1 MQQDKSAPC
10 INFISLQHLE
20 LPSVTRGARWGV
32 DMACLLRRCILMAT
46 SVDVLLNVDLHS
58 VSRSSS
64 TGGPASQP
72 VHLRLCTLCSP
83 AGSWVT
89 EDLVKEISCFKW
101 QTPLLPLSVT
111 TLSGEPQPIQDGNWR
126 CKHVQYLW
134 CSNWFIVQCQ
144 GNLNGCWILRKSE
157 FSTTFTGKLV
167 LETGIQQAYHIQ
179 RDLGTFVQRTRK
191 DCSWQCFNDL
201 LAVKYNRNLWPL
213 YYWASVM
220 VKRIC
225 QF

>member
-1 MQQDKSAPC
+1 M
-10 INFISLQHLE
+10 
-20 LPSVTRGARWGV
+20 
-32 DMACLLRRCILMAT
+32 
-46 SVDVLLNVDLHS
+46 
-58 VSRSSS
+58 
-64 TGGPASQP
+64 
-72 VHLRLCTLCSP
+72 LCSP

-111 TLSGEPQPIQDGNWR
+111 TLSGEPQPIQDGNWW

-191 DCSWQCFNDL
+191 DCSWQCFNHL

-213 YYWASVM
+213 YYWVKTHLSILGSVGVLTNREILCDHVWISSM
-220 VKRIC
+220 TTLWYCLYAHTQSKAGQRH
-225 QF
+225 Q